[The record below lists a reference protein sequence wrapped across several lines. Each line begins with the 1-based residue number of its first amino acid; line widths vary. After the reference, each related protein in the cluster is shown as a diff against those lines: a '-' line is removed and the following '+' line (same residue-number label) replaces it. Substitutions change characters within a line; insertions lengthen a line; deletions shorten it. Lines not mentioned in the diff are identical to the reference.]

1 MVMKA
6 QQICEDKS
14 GRWVTTHAGT
24 KGKCF
29 DVQQFNEQLNTLLK
43 DNPHQYWTRQL
54 IGQTDPQAQIYR
66 FNGMDVNLLKKE
78 QFDAWFNEEMQEAPR
93 QINDWKIYFDE
104 WAEKRMNTLVSQKIN
119 LKKFA
124 TAKPS
129 YASDKISMSVREY
142 GEIDEQT
149 SND

>member
-1 MVMKA
+1 M
-6 QQICEDKS
+6 
-14 GRWVTTHAGT
+14 
-24 KGKCF
+24 
-29 DVQQFNEQLNTLLK
+29 N
-43 DNPHQYWTRQL
+43 
-54 IGQTDPQAQIYR
+54 
-66 FNGMDVNLLKKE
+66 VNLLKKE

-119 LKKFA
+119 LKKLA
-124 TAKPS
+124 TTKSS